1 MSLDRSRDALRYGVF
16 YTLAKSDIE
25 SPTPIN
31 ATRTWR
37 FWTKHRNRFTKFLAE
52 NYPPQFIARH
62 IIDATSHSRNLGDII
77 DHYDVS
83 SDFFLLFLD
92 EGYHFYSCGDFR
104 SPTDTLEQ
112 AQINKA
118 QHFLSLLA
126 PKPGDNMLE
135 LGCGWGAMMKFLR
148 DRIGD
153 SVTLKGIT
161 ISNAQARFI
170 CQNYG
175 FDIAVENFVTR
186 EYQLSQYDHIYSMG
200 AWEHVRPQ
208 DVAPL
213 LKKLYGALK
222 PRGRLVQ
229 QFSCAERPHTPA
241 TFLLGELFFSGFV
254 LMTLQD
260 QIAAAE
266 AAGFRLLHDSIHDYR
281 PSWKAWYDRLAMH
294 RDEAV
299 RLVGVREYNLYLML
313 FVLAWKFIDE
323 KYATVHRLA
332 FEKPGD

>member
-1 MSLDRSRDALRYGVF
+1 MTCRPISIGRTSQLPHVRLLHGHRARYSCKATEVAAMSLDRSRDALRYGVF

-153 SVTLKGIT
+153 SEDRKKYCSDRDSLGHVCR
-161 ISNAQARFI
+161 NE
-170 CQNYG
+170 
-175 FDIAVENFVTR
+175 VEQSSR
-186 EYQLSQYDHIYSMG
+186 ERIYQ
-200 AWEHVRPQ
+200 
-208 DVAPL
+208 
-213 LKKLYGALK
+213 
-222 PRGRLVQ
+222 RG
-229 QFSCAERPHTPA
+229 ER
-241 TFLLGELFFSGFV
+241 V
-254 LMTLQD
+254 D
-260 QIAAAE
+260 
-266 AAGFRLLHDSIHDYR
+266 
-281 PSWKAWYDRLAMH
+281 
-294 RDEAV
+294 DED
-299 RLVGVREYNLYLML
+299 
-313 FVLAWKFIDE
+313 KS
-323 KYATVHRLA
+323 
-332 FEKPGD
+332 P

>member
-1 MSLDRSRDALRYGVF
+1 MRLDRSRDALRYGVF
-16 YTLAKSDIE
+16 YALAKADIE
-25 SPTPIN
+25 SPTPID

-37 FWTKHRNRFTKFLAE
+37 FWTKRRNQLTKFLAE
-52 NYPPQFIARH
+52 NYPPQFIARL
-62 IIDATSHSRNLGDII
+62 IIDGTSRSRNLGDIV

-92 EGYHFYSCGDFR
+92 ERYHFYSCGDFR
-104 SPTDTLEQ
+104 SPADTLEQ

-118 QHFLSLLA
+118 EHFLSLLA
-126 PKPGDNMLE
+126 PKPGDNLLE

-148 DRIGD
+148 DRMGN

-170 CQNYG
+170 RQNYG
-175 FDIAVENFVTR
+175 FDVTVENFVTR
-186 EYQLSQYDHIYSMG
+186 EYKLSQYDRIYSMG
-200 AWEHVRPQ
+200 AWEHVRPEA
-208 DVAPL
+208 VAPL

-222 PRGRLVQ
+222 PCGRLVQ
-229 QFSCAERPHTPA
+229 QFSCAERPQTPA

-254 LMTLQD
+254 LTTLRD

-266 AAGFRLLHDSIHDYR
+266 AAGFRLVHDSSHDYR
-281 PSWKAWYDRLAMH
+281 PSWKAWYDRLATH

-299 RLVGVREYNLYLML
+299 RLVGVREYNRYLML

-323 KYATVHRLA
+323 KYATIHRLA